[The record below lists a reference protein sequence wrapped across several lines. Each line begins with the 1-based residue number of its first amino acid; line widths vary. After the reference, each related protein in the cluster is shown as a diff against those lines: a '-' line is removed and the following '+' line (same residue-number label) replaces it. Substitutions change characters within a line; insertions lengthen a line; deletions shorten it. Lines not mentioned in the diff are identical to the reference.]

1 MDEIEELIIRLKLEK
16 LKSSIYRDIIET
28 NTNIRI
34 SLTEPENIITMF
46 NELYVIFCS
55 KQIVVSTI
63 NNREE
68 LDEDNKQNDKKN
80 SYKTFKN
87 CIDLVEEP
95 SLDEQNNKIVEVD
108 KSLQNIRKGFTNLS
122 EAKII
127 FDECFESIKR
137 ERTYTKALKT
147 IKSIR
152 LNIIGLMTLDEY
164 LILLQSHLDKLV
176 NIFIRDK
183 QISEK
188 LAFKHI
194 MQSMSS
200 IDLRLKFF
208 LPYYLTTQLDID
220 DLSKF
225 KTCLKLS
232 VDFAKQFKPFSHDDF
247 YRLFFNYGTSVCT
260 IKECIERNLIN
271 IYGYNNVVYIPI
283 TKSTDNDPFS
293 FYYLKKIDKTKRYW
307 HMDCRLEDLSN
318 KFIDNIRPYLIELF
332 RKLYFD
338 AYSDYDYRN
347 NFLYKVP
354 DIELDF
360 KQLMQNIC
368 ILSNPKKF
376 NKYLRN
382 IIKDNATYNATHND
396 IKNFSSDDTSQ
407 KRRFEN
413 EKEIIDPVETVK
425 MLFDNISTE
434 DAVDFYR
441 SINIFI

>member
-1 MDEIEELIIRLKLEK
+1 MDEIEELRIQLKLEK

-34 SLTEPENIITMF
+34 SLTQPENIITLF
-46 NELYVIFCS
+46 NELYIIFSS
-55 KQIVVSTI
+55 KKIVVNVKENI
-63 NNREE
+63 EE
-68 LDEDNKQNDKKN
+68 DKNDKKN

-87 CIDLVEEP
+87 CIELVEEP

-108 KSLQNIRKGFTNLS
+108 RSLQDMRKEFTNLS

-127 FDECFESIKR
+127 FDECFESIKK

-147 IKSIR
+147 IKSVR
-152 LNIIGLMTLDEY
+152 LNIIGIMTLDEY
-164 LILLQSHLDKLV
+164 LILLQSHFDKLT
-176 NIFIRDK
+176 NIFIKEK

-188 LAFKHI
+188 LSYKHI
-194 MQSMSS
+194 SQSMSS

-208 LPYYLTTQLDID
+208 LPYYISTPLDID
-220 DLSKF
+220 DLSKL

-232 VDFAKQFKPFSHDDF
+232 VNFPKHFKPFSHDDF

-293 FYYLKKIDKTKRYW
+293 FYYLKKIDKIKRYW

-338 AYSDYDYRN
+338 SFSDYDYRN

-354 DIELDF
+354 DIELDL

-382 IIKDNATYNATHND
+382 IIKDNATYNATNND
-396 IKNFSSDDTSQ
+396 IKNFSSDDSSQ

-413 EKEIIDPVETVK
+413 EKELIDPVETVK
-425 MLFDNISTE
+425 LLFDNISTE

-441 SINIFI
+441 SINIVFI

>member
-1 MDEIEELIIRLKLEK
+1 MDEIEELRIQLKLEK

-34 SLTEPENIITMF
+34 SLTQPENIITLF
-46 NELYVIFCS
+46 NELYIIFSS
-55 KQIVVSTI
+55 KKIVVNVKENI
-63 NNREE
+63 EE
-68 LDEDNKQNDKKN
+68 DKNDKKN

-87 CIDLVEEP
+87 CIELVEEP

-108 KSLQNIRKGFTNLS
+108 RSLQDMRKEFTNLS

-127 FDECFESIKR
+127 FDECFESIKK

-147 IKSIR
+147 IKSVR
-152 LNIIGLMTLDEY
+152 LNIIGIMTLDEY
-164 LILLQSHLDKLV
+164 LILLQSHFDKLT
-176 NIFIRDK
+176 NIFIKEK

-188 LAFKHI
+188 LSYKHI
-194 MQSMSS
+194 SQSMSS

-208 LPYYLTTQLDID
+208 LPYYISTPLDID
-220 DLSKF
+220 DLSKL

-232 VDFAKQFKPFSHDDF
+232 VNFPKHFKPFSHDDF

-293 FYYLKKIDKTKRYW
+293 FYYLKKIDKIKRYW

-338 AYSDYDYRN
+338 AFSDYDYRN

-354 DIELDF
+354 DIELDL

-382 IIKDNATYNATHND
+382 IIKDNATYNATNND
-396 IKNFSSDDTSQ
+396 IKNFSSDDSSQ

-413 EKEIIDPVETVK
+413 EKELIDPVETVK
-425 MLFDNISTE
+425 LLFDNISTE

-441 SINIFI
+441 SINIVFI

>member
-1 MDEIEELIIRLKLEK
+1 MDEIEELRIQLKLEK
-16 LKSSIYRDIIET
+16 LKSSIYRDIIDS

-34 SLTEPENIITMF
+34 SLTQPENIITLF
-46 NELYVIFCS
+46 NELYIIFTS
-55 KQIVVSTI
+55 KKIVVNVKENI
-63 NNREE
+63 EE
-68 LDEDNKQNDKKN
+68 DKNDKKN

-108 KSLQNIRKGFTNLS
+108 RSLQDMRKEFTNLS

-127 FDECFESIKR
+127 FDECFESIKK

-147 IKSIR
+147 IKSVR
-152 LNIIGLMTLDEY
+152 LNIIGIMTLDEY
-164 LILLQSHLDKLV
+164 LILLQSHFDKLT
-176 NIFIRDK
+176 NIFIKEK

-188 LAFKHI
+188 LSYKHI
-194 MQSMSS
+194 SQSMSS

-208 LPYYLTTQLDID
+208 LPYYISTPLDID
-220 DLSKF
+220 DLSKL

-232 VDFAKQFKPFSHDDF
+232 VNFPKHFKPFSHDDF

-293 FYYLKKIDKTKRYW
+293 FYYLKKIDKIKRYW

-338 AYSDYDYRN
+338 AFSDYDYRN

-354 DIELDF
+354 DIELDL

-382 IIKDNATYNATHND
+382 IIKDNATYNATNND
-396 IKNFSSDDTSQ
+396 IKNFSSDDSSQ

-413 EKEIIDPVETVK
+413 EKELIDPVETVK
-425 MLFDNISTE
+425 LLFDNISTE

-441 SINIFI
+441 SINIVFI

>member
-1 MDEIEELIIRLKLEK
+1 MDEIEELRIQLKLEK
-16 LKSSIYRDIIET
+16 LKSSIYRDIIDS

-34 SLTEPENIITMF
+34 SLTQPENIITLF
-46 NELYVIFCS
+46 NELYIIFTS
-55 KQIVVSTI
+55 KKIVVNVKENI
-63 NNREE
+63 EE
-68 LDEDNKQNDKKN
+68 DKNDKKN

-108 KSLQNIRKGFTNLS
+108 RSLQDMRKEFTNLS

-127 FDECFESIKR
+127 FDECFESIKK

-147 IKSIR
+147 IKSVR
-152 LNIIGLMTLDEY
+152 LNIIGIMTLDEY
-164 LILLQSHLDKLV
+164 LILLQSHFDKLT
-176 NIFIRDK
+176 NIFIKEK

-188 LAFKHI
+188 LSYKHI
-194 MQSMSS
+194 SQSMSS

-208 LPYYLTTQLDID
+208 LPYYISTPLDID
-220 DLSKF
+220 DLSKL

-232 VDFAKQFKPFSHDDF
+232 VNFPKNFKPFSHDDF

-293 FYYLKKIDKTKRYW
+293 FYYLKKIDKIKRYW

-338 AYSDYDYRN
+338 AFSDYDYRN

-354 DIELDF
+354 DIELDL

-382 IIKDNATYNATHND
+382 IIKDNATYNATNND
-396 IKNFSSDDTSQ
+396 IKNFSSDDSSQ

-413 EKEIIDPVETVK
+413 EKELIDPVETVK
-425 MLFDNISTE
+425 LLFDNISTE

-441 SINIFI
+441 SINIVFI

>member
-1 MDEIEELIIRLKLEK
+1 MDEIEELRIQLKLEK

-46 NELYVIFCS
+46 NELHIIFNC
-55 KQIVVSTI
+55 KQIEVI
-63 NNREE
+63 NINTEE
-68 LDEDNKQNDKKN
+68 KQNDKKN

-87 CIDLVEEP
+87 CIELVEEP
-95 SLDEQNNKIVEVD
+95 SLHEQNNKIVEVD
-108 KSLQNIRKGFTNLS
+108 RNLQDICKGSINLS

-127 FDECFESIKR
+127 FDECFESIKK

-147 IKSIR
+147 IRSTRLGILSI
-152 LNIIGLMTLDEY
+152 MKLDEY
-164 LILLQSHLDKLV
+164 LNMLQSHFDKLV
-176 NIFIRDK
+176 NIFIKEK

-188 LAFKHI
+188 LTFKHI
-194 MQSMSS
+194 LISMSS
-200 IDLRLKFF
+200 IDIRLKFF
-208 LPYYLTTQLDID
+208 EPHYLTIRLDID
-220 DLSKF
+220 DLSKL
-225 KTCLKLS
+225 KTCLILS
-232 VDFAKQFKPFSHDDF
+232 VDFSKQFKPFSHDDF
-247 YRLFFNYGTSVCT
+247 YRSFLNWGTALCT
-260 IKECIERNLIN
+260 IKECIERNLLN

-283 TKSTDNDPFS
+283 IKSTDNDPFS
-293 FYYLKKIDKTKRYW
+293 FYYLKKIDKIKRYW

-318 KFIDNIRPYLIELF
+318 KFIDNIRPYLIDLF

-347 NFLYKVP
+347 NFLYKIP
-354 DIELDF
+354 EAELDF

-382 IIKDNATYNATHND
+382 IVKDNATYNATNND